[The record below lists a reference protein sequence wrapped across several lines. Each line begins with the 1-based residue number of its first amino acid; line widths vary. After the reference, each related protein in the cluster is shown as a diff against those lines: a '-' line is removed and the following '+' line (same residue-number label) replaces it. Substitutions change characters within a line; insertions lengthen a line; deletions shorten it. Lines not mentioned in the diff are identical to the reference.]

1 MENTVM
7 KKIKIRQLVISF
19 LVIFLCLILIEGNL
33 NLTSAQENPETK
45 IVNTTGTVHTPTKIE
60 KEFTILLSQ
69 INREY
74 DTLEEYK
81 KTYTSSGVS
90 AEDKSVLKLQIYKLR
105 IQIIDDVQQLA
116 EMYTDMEKSVLQPL
130 YRPDMEGIFSR
141 ITTQIWSHIK
151 NNSNE
156 IDALRAKRAKTEINN
171 RSALENE
178 ISKLNGYLD
187 QYFEKS
193 YSNIKIMEQIGM
205 DITPVKDTFI
215 KLLNERINEL
225 SGRLSLDLVRF
236 DEFETLRKENPDETD
251 VIKNLSAV
259 KKSLDTNKKSMNAI
273 LELMKA
279 LKLDTSTYHTQLL
292 TGTREI
298 SSGSFDTVIVFRLM
312 RLSYKNSMDWLA
324 KNGPGYLVKFLLF
337 IIIIFIAVFIARI
350 VRMGLDKALNAPNLK
365 LSKLAH
371 RMIVS
376 TSSKLIILFGILI
389 ALSQWGI
396 SLGPLLAGLGIA
408 GFIVGFALQ
417 GILGNFASGIMILL
431 YRPFDVDD
439 LIDVGG
445 IFGKVEKMSLV
456 STSLLTVD
464 NQLFIVPNSKIWG
477 DVIKNE
483 TAQKFRRIDMVFGI
497 SYSDSV
503 QKAELILKEILESHN
518 LVLDS
523 PKPIIHLHTL
533 NESSVDFVVRPW
545 VKVENYWEV
554 YWDVTRSVK
563 LRFDEE
569 GITIPFPQRDVHIH
583 NHDSMAQQN

>member
-1 MENTVM
+1 MRNSVMEKT
-7 KKIKIRQLVISF
+7 KIRQLFISF

-33 NLTSAQENPETK
+33 KIASAQDNPETK
-45 IVNTTGTVHTPTKIE
+45 IINTTGTVHTPTKIE

-116 EMYTDMEKSVLQPL
+116 EMYMDMEKTVLQPA
-130 YRPDMEGIFSR
+130 YRPDMESIFSR

-151 NNSNE
+151 NNRNE

-193 YSNIKIMEQIGM
+193 YSNIKIMEQISM

-236 DEFETLRKENPDETD
+236 DEFETLRKENPDESD
-251 VIKNLSAV
+251 VIKNLRTV
-259 KKSLDTNKKSMNAI
+259 KKSLDTNKKSMNTI

-279 LKLDTSTYHTQLL
+279 LKLGTSAYHTQLL

-298 SSGSFDTVIVFRLM
+298 SSGSFDTAIIFRLI
-312 RLSYKNSMDWLA
+312 RISYKNSMDWLA
-324 KNGPGYLVKFLLF
+324 KSGPGYLVKLLLF
-337 IIIIFIAVFIARI
+337 IIILFIAVFIARI

-365 LSKLAH
+365 LSRLAH

-417 GILGNFASGIMILL
+417 GILGNFASGIMILI

-456 STSLLTVD
+456 STSLLTFD

-483 TAQKFRRIDMVFGI
+483 TAQKLRRIDMVFGV
-497 SYSDSV
+497 SYSDNIPKVES
-503 QKAELILKEILESHN
+503 ILKEIMESHE
-518 LVLDS
+518 LVLNS
-523 PKPIIHLHTL
+523 PSPVIHLHTL

-545 VKVENYWEV
+545 VKVKDYWEV
-554 YWDVTRSVK
+554 YWDITRSVK

-569 GITIPFPQRDVHIH
+569 GITIPFPQHDVHIH
-583 NHDSMAQQN
+583 NHDSMAK

>member
-1 MENTVM
+1 MNF
-7 KKIKIRQLVISF
+7 RQLLISF
-19 LVIFLCLILIEGNL
+19 LIVLGLITIEGDL
-33 NLTSAQENPETK
+33 YFASAQENPDTK
-45 IVNTTGTVHTPTKIE
+45 NTNQSGTYPTPSRIE
-60 KEFTILLSQ
+60 KEFTLLLSQ
-69 INREY
+69 INQEY

-81 KTYTSSGVS
+81 KTYTGGSVS
-90 AEDKSVLKLQIYKLR
+90 TEDKSVLKLQIYKLR

-116 EMYTDMEKSVLQPL
+116 EMYMDMDKSIMQPL
-130 YRPDMEGIFSR
+130 YRPDIEGIFSR
-141 ITTQIWSHIK
+141 ITNQIWSHIK
-151 NNSNE
+151 NNRNE

-193 YSNIKIMEQIGM
+193 YSNMKIMEQIGM
-205 DITPVKDTFI
+205 DISPVKDTFI
-215 KLLNERINEL
+215 RLLNERINEL
-225 SGRLSLDLVRF
+225 SGRFSLDLARF
-236 DEFETLRKENPDETD
+236 DEFETLRKENPDD
-251 VIKNLSAV
+251 PDIIKNLSAV
-259 KKSLDTNKKSMNAI
+259 KKSLDTNKKSMNTI

-279 LKLDTSTYHTQLL
+279 LKLETSAYRTQLL

-298 SSGSFDTVIVFRLM
+298 SSGSFDTVIILRLM
-312 RLSYKNSMDWLA
+312 RLSYKNSMEWLA
-324 KNGPGYLVKFLLF
+324 KSGPKYLVKFILF
-337 IIIIFIAVFIARI
+337 IIILLIAVFIARI
-350 VRMGLDKALNAPNLK
+350 VRMGLDRALTAPNLR

-371 RMIVS
+371 HMIVS

-417 GILGNFASGIMILL
+417 GILGNFASGIMILI

-456 STSLLTVD
+456 STSLLTLD
-464 NQLFIVPNSKIWG
+464 NQLFIVPKSKIWG

-483 TAQKFRRIDMVFGI
+483 TAQKIRRIDMVFGV
-497 SYSDSV
+497 SYSDNIPKVES
-503 QKAELILKEILESHN
+503 ILKEIVESHP

-523 PKPIIHLHTL
+523 PSPVIHLHKL

-545 VKVENYWEV
+545 VKVNNYWEV
-554 YWDVTRSVK
+554 YWDITRAVK

-569 GITIPFPQRDVHIH
+569 GITIPFPQRDVHIY
-583 NHDSMAQQN
+583 NHDSIVQPDV

>member
-1 MENTVM
+1 M
-7 KKIKIRQLVISF
+7 KIRVKKKLNFKKLHIPIFIMLFGFISTK
-19 LVIFLCLILIEGNL
+19 GDL
-33 NLTSAQENPETK
+33 NTASAQDTPEIKNTNPVPTRIEN
-45 IVNTTGTVHTPTKIE
+45 
-60 KEFTILLSQ
+60 EFTTLLSQ
-69 INREY
+69 INQEY
-74 DTLEEYK
+74 ETLEGYK
-81 KTYTSSGVS
+81 KQYPNVS

-105 IQIIDDVQQLA
+105 IQIIDDAQQLA
-116 EMYTDMEKSVLQPL
+116 EIYMDMDKSVQPS
-130 YRPDMEGIFSR
+130 YCTEIEGIFSK
-141 ITTQIWSHIK
+141 ITAQVWSHIY
-151 NNSNE
+151 NIRNE
-156 IDALRAKRAKTEINN
+156 IDSLRAKRNKTELKN

-178 ISKLNGYLD
+178 ISKLNGDLD
-187 QYFEKS
+187 EYFEKS

-205 DITPVKDTFI
+205 DITSEQETFT
-215 KLLNERINEL
+215 KLLNKRINEL
-225 SGRLSLDLVRF
+225 SGRFSLDLARF
-236 DEFETLRKENPDETD
+236 DEYETLSKENPDD
-251 VIKNLSAV
+251 SDIIKNLSAV
-259 KKSLDTNKKSMNAI
+259 KKSLDTNKKSMNRI

-279 LKLDTSTYHTQLL
+279 LKLDTSTYRTQLL

-298 SSGSFDTVIVFRLM
+298 SSGSFDTAIMFRLM
-312 RLSYKNSMDWLA
+312 RLSHKNSMDWLV
-324 KNGPGYLVKFLLF
+324 KSGPGYLVKFLLF
-337 IIIIFIAVFIARI
+337 IIIIFIAVFVARI

-371 RMIVS
+371 HMIVS

-417 GILGNFASGIMILL
+417 GILGNFASGIMILI

-456 STSLLTVD
+456 STSLLTMD

-483 TAQKFRRIDMVFGI
+483 TAQNIRRIDMVFGV
-497 SYSDSV
+497 SYSDDIPKVES
-503 QKAELILKEILESHN
+503 ILKEIVDAHELVLESPPP
-518 LVLDS
+518 L
-523 PKPIIHLHTL
+523 IHLHTL
-533 NESSVDFVVRPW
+533 NESSVDFIVRPW
-545 VKVENYWEV
+545 VKVKNYWEV
-554 YWDVTRSVK
+554 YWDITRAVK

-583 NHDSMAQQN
+583 NHESTIKQSI